1 MAATT
6 PPAGIPTPPPAIYG
20 TPPAGIP
27 TPPPAIYGT
36 PAAGI
41 STPPPAIYGTPPAG
55 ISTPPPAIYGTPAA
69 EGPVMPPHLQ
79 YLTQQTPTQY
89 GYMNAPVSPQNG
101 NQTHNTSQMDSEM
114 YTTILNKLNNIE
126 CTQNKCNQNFQN

>member
-1 MAATT
+1 MGKSGKKRSKEEASPNFASDHPDKGHKMAAN
-6 PPAGIPTPPPAIYG
+6 

-36 PAAGI
+36 PAA
-41 STPPPAIYGTPPAG
+41 S
-55 ISTPPPAIYGTPAA
+55 
-69 EGPVMPPHLQ
+69 GPVMPPHLQ

-101 NQTHNTSQMDSEM
+101 KQTHNTSQMDSEM